1 MKTNRKFEV
10 IRKFNDEETPFD
22 REVLIT
28 KEMFEDL
35 YDLREFCCQES
46 ETEDEIEIGRAHV

>member
-22 REVLIT
+22 RKVLIT

-35 YDLREFCCQES
+35 YQLSEEVYQDS
-46 ETEDEIEIGRAHV
+46 ETEDEERN